1 MSRAAGEHEIWG
13 WIAGRSP
20 RRGATARR
28 PQTWLRP
35 RAVSGCSSF
44 CCSRRLSSRPRA
56 PTPLRRVARLR
67 RPELRAGGPDLS
79 APCGAVRCAR
89 ANLSRRDV
97 SARPGRPAEFR
108 RRRLLAPSCFGGRP
122 PDGPVLP
129 WIDVRQGTGHGAG
142 LRAGP
147 SLAEPRRG
155 ACRAETARP
164 LGAHS
169 RRGRLEDE
177 RVRNSPKPAELA
189 YEWRPEPSLALDWRL
204 ELVR

>member
-1 MSRAAGEHEIWG
+1 MSRAAGDHEIWG

-20 RRGATARR
+20 RRGAMARR

-35 RAVSGCSSF
+35 GASRLFLFLLISTAVVPAARADAFAAG
-44 CCSRRLSSRPRA
+44 
-56 PTPLRRVARLR
+56 VAGLR

-79 APCGAVRCAR
+79 APCRAARCAR

-97 SARPGRPAEFR
+97 SAWPGRPAEFR

-122 PDGPVLP
+122 PHGPVLP
-129 WIDVRQGTGHGAG
+129 WFDVRQGTGRGAG
-142 LRAGP
+142 LRARR
-147 SLAEPRRG
+147 SVAEPRRG

-177 RVRNSPKPAELA
+177 RVRNSPKPGN
-189 YEWRPEPSLALDWRL
+189 WRTSGGRNRLWRSIG
-204 ELVR
+204 V